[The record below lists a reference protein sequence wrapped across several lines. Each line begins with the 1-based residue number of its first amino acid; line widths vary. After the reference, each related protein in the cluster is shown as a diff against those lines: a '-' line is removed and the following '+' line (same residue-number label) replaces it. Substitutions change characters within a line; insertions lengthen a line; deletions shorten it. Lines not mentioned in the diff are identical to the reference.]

1 MLCKEDKVCWLVIN
15 KGYQEEDF
23 RVVIWRNKSET
34 DPNVIQIDPNDDPN
48 VIQIVGLIQNNPKIS
63 RAELAERLQ
72 ISERKTRMCI
82 EQLKKDGILIREGS
96 TKRGKWIVIGN

>member
-1 MLCKEDKVCWLVIN
+1 
-15 KGYQEEDF
+15 
-23 RVVIWRNKSET
+23 
-34 DPNVIQIDPNDDPN
+34 
-48 VIQIVGLIQNNPKIS
+48 LIQNNPKIS
-63 RAELAERLQ
+63 RSELAERLQ

>member
-1 MLCKEDKVCWLVIN
+1 M
-15 KGYQEEDF
+15 
-23 RVVIWRNKSET
+23 VIWRNKSDNDPDVIQT
-34 DPNVIQIDPNDDPN
+34 DPDVIQTA
-48 VIQIVGLIQNNPKIS
+48 KIS

-82 EQLKKDGILIREGS
+82 EQLKKEGILIREGS